1 MNTITVKHFDAL
13 EYVKKSRELG
23 VDEKVAEFQARQ
35 IEQAIEVAIAQ
46 IENKELATK
55 SDIGALQKELVT
67 AELRLVKWILGT
79 GAATILAIAGLLKII
94 H

>member
-35 IEQAIEVAIAQ
+35 IEQAIEVAISQ

-55 SDIGALQKELVT
+55 SDIGALQKDLVT

-79 GAATILAIAGLLKII
+79 GVATILAIAGLLKII